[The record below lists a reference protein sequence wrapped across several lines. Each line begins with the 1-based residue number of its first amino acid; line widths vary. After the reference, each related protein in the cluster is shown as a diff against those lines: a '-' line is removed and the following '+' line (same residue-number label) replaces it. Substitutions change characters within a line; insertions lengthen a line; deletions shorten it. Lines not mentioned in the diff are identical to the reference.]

1 MGKIKILG
9 IVTIIV
15 VIAIIAA
22 AVLNFQGSSNVLEE
36 KINELKA
43 EGYDVQEYPG
53 TFSEAKASRPDVTF
67 EETDDWNIFKQQ
79 VAATKQDLG
88 FVTVWIHKD
97 EGILW
102 VARYEDKYYYY
113 QVSP

>member
-1 MGKIKILG
+1 MEKNKIVG
-9 IVTIIV
+9 IIAVVIIV
-15 VIAIIAA
+15 
-22 AVLNFQGSSNVLEE
+22 AVVAVFVFGLQGSPNVLEE

-43 EGYDVQEYPG
+43 EGYDVQEYSG
-53 TFSEAKASRPDVTF
+53 TFSEAKAERPDVTF
-67 EETDDWNIFKQQ
+67 EETTDWNIFKQQ

-88 FVTVWIHKD
+88 FVTVWVHKD